1 MTDNEIK
8 QLVASNAKT
17 IQALANSMATD
28 RQERQEERSQLYQYL
43 GRIAA
48 AQSNFYEIQSDYY
61 HQLATLSEKQTKF
74 EERQLNIEEK
84 QLKIEEKQAEMQAEI
99 VAILRHLSI
108 GEIPSTD

>member
-17 IQALANSMATD
+17 IQAVANAMAAD

-61 HQLATLSEKQTKF
+61 HQLATLSEKQTKI
-74 EERQLNIEEK
+74 EER

-108 GEIPSTD
+108 REEPSND